1 MLRAAQYV
9 RMSSNPQQYSI
20 EIQAAAI
27 AAYAARR
34 GIEIVRNYSDPGRSG
49 LTIAR
54 PQGLQ
59 QLINDVESG
68 QPGFDCVLV
77 FDASR
82 WGRFQD
88 TDESAYYEFICK
100 RAGIQVHYCADEFE
114 NDGSLSSVM
123 LKSLKRAKVA
133 RSVSDGDVRAR
144 RWEVR
149 KLKYQ
154 KAALTLLIR
163 MDHGNNCIQDYF
175 LLPTAALPLT
185 KDRKKLRVSDHLFG
199 RMRLDSLE
207 AVMAALYGRLRV
219 SREQS
224 TITRAHPPS
233 IQNKTATSRASHTK
247 SLTPARE
254 KKRSQEGSVAHGID

>member
-1 MLRAAQYV
+1 MVEPRLFAKTQKRLAQVANNKQETDQQLLDSLADLLRRKGRLSV
-9 RMSSNPQQYSI
+9 HI
-20 EIQAAAI
+20 IAAAKTVPHPSVYTKRFGSLMKDYELVGYRPSTRYRFMEVAVEI
-27 AAYAARR
+27 DRTICSVVDDDIIINLTGR
-34 GIEIVRNYSDPGRSG
+34 GVNASFLQELYFVTISGG
-49 LTIAR
+49 LT
-54 PQGLQ
+54 
-59 QLINDVESG
+59 V
-68 QPGFDCVLV
+68 
-77 FDASR
+77 
-82 WGRFQD
+82 
-88 TDESAYYEFICK
+88 
-100 RAGIQVHYCADEFE
+100 
-114 NDGSLSSVM
+114 SV
-123 LKSLKRAKVA
+123 AVA

-185 KDRKKLRVSDHLFG
+185 KDRKKLRASDHLFG

-233 IQNKTATSRASHTK
+233 IQNETATSRASRTRH
-247 SLTPARE
+247 
-254 KKRSQEGSVAHGID
+254 